1 VRYGIV
7 TPYTSY
13 LVTGDDIL
21 TEEGRVDAAREQA
34 TQAANAPA
42 ASSGAGAV
50 DAASAANEMSDAGP
64 ANSNGAPA
72 PKASEEYADQV
83 QIIGPR
89 TFVLKDGVWIETT
102 FDPSKMET
110 TKVTF
115 ASDEYFQ
122 LLADHP
128 DLADAFALGEQVI
141 AISDG
146 VAYEV
151 VS

>member
-1 VRYGIV
+1 MSQSAPG
-7 TPYTSY
+7 
-13 LVTGDDIL
+13 
-21 TEEGRVDAAREQA
+21 A
-34 TQAANAPA
+34 T
-42 ASSGAGAV
+42 
-50 DAASAANEMSDAGP
+50 
-64 ANSNGAPA
+64 NGAPA
-72 PKASEEYADQV
+72 PSGEYADQV
-83 QIIGPR
+83 QVVGSR

-102 FDPSKMET
+102 FDPSKMEA

-115 ASDEYFQ
+115 ASDESFQ

-128 DLADAFALGEQVI
+128 DLADAFALGEHVI